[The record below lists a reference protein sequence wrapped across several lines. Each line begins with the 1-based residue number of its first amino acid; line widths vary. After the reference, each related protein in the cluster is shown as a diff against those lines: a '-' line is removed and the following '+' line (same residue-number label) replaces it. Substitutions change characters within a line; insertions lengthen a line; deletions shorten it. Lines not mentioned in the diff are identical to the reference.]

1 MAGNRS
7 RDIQIASLLLRVGLA
22 AAFLYAAVASL
33 RAPLEWIG
41 FLPSIVTRLMS
52 PTIAIRIIAVYE
64 LALAAWLI
72 SGRYVRYAALVAAV
86 TLSGILLGN
95 LNELIVTFRDV
106 GLFFASLALF
116 FLANDAL

>member
-1 MAGNRS
+1 MTANRS

-22 AAFLYAAVASL
+22 VAFLYAGIASL

-41 FLPSIVTRLMS
+41 FLPAIVTKLVAPM
-52 PTIAIRIIAVYE
+52 IAIRLIAVYE
-64 LALAAWLI
+64 LVLAAWLI
-72 SGRYVRYAALVAAV
+72 SGRYTRYAALISAV

-116 FLANDAL
+116 FLADDKL